1 MATRVRSVSLYDK
14 ILGNPFV
21 YNVLR
26 PFAVGGIDMTAF
38 FSRLEANAND
48 VVFDVGCGTGV
59 ALDYLPTVAR
69 YVGFDTDQ
77 RALDAARKRGSNR
90 SEPIEL
96 HARELQRADVES
108 QQPHVVGLAGLLHHL
123 DDDTCVHVLSM
134 LRASQSLRRVVTWDI
149 TFLPGELV
157 NNLLSI
163 LDRGQYPRHPGG
175 YNFLAEKAGYRV
187 QDAQAVSC
195 KGNSGRAKYWLMTL
209 TPNP

>member
-1 MATRVRSVSLYDK
+1 VSLYDK

-38 FSRLEANAND
+38 FSRLDAKAGD
-48 VVFDVGCGTGV
+48 IVLDVGCGTGV

-69 YVGFDTDQ
+69 YVGFDTDE
-77 RALDAARKRGSNR
+77 RALEAARKRSSKR
-90 SEPIEL
+90 VEPTEF
-96 HARELQRADVES
+96 HARQLEQSDVES
-108 QQPHVVGLAGLLHHL
+108 LQPHVVGLAGLLHHL
-123 DDDTCVHVLSM
+123 DDDTCVQLLSM
-134 LRASQSLRRVVTWDI
+134 LRQSRSLRRVVTWDI

-175 YNFLAEKAGYRV
+175 YNFLAEKAGFRV
-187 QDAQAVSC
+187 EEAQAVSC

-209 TPNP
+209 TPNQ